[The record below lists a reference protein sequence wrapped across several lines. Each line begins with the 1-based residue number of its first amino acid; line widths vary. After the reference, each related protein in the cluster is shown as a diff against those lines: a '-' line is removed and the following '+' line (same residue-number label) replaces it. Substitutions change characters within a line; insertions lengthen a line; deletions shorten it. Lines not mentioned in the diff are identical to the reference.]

1 MSHDLLKLHI
11 QMNTP
16 DVDAA
21 ESLWDDLEC
30 WCDERQ
36 FFLGGRAESAL
47 IYSPIDLVD
56 PTEVQQLS
64 DFLNARA
71 EINVFWI
78 KFVELENLHSMALK
92 NAAIESFSL
101 AQRFMAERMSDCA
114 DALAGLTYST
124 NNRWS
129 ASVSEDG
136 KLLELK
142 NIPSQLRVTVSHVN
156 KIAMP
161 VFDDYGG
168 ESFGLERLEEL
179 IPDWLGLGW
188 HQQVAGGAM
197 KAGKWDAIHE
207 DWQVTLYAEPGSGLT
222 HRSVML
228 RYMQVCAS

>member
-1 MSHDLLKLHI
+1 MSHDLLKLRIH
-11 QMNTP
+11 MNTQ

-30 WCDERQ
+30 WCDERK

-47 IYSPIDLVD
+47 IYSPIDLMD
-56 PTEVQQLS
+56 PAEVQQLS
-64 DFLNARA
+64 EFLNARA
-71 EINVFWI
+71 DISVFWI
-78 KFVELENLHSMALK
+78 KFVELENLHTLAFK

-101 AQRFMAERMSDCA
+101 AQRFLAEKMGDCA

-124 NNRWS
+124 NKHWS
-129 ASVSEDG
+129 ASVSEEG
-136 KLLELK
+136 THLELR
-142 NIPSQLRVTVSHVN
+142 NAASQLWMTLSHVN
-156 KIAMP
+156 GMAMP

-188 HQQVAGGAM
+188 HQEVAGGAM
-197 KAGKWDAIHE
+197 KAGKWEAIHG
-207 DWQVTLYAEPGSGLT
+207 DWQVSLYAEPGSGLT

-228 RYMQVCAS
+228 RYMQICAS